1 MEIGNKKVVSLTY
14 ELRENDATGEL
25 IQKVE
30 KDSPFVYL
38 FGIGGLLPK
47 FENSLAG
54 LKKGNVFNFSLTPE
68 EAYGNFDENA
78 IIALPKSV
86 FVVDG
91 NIEDGLLTLGN
102 QITMEDNHGNPM
114 DGIVLEITENEVKMD
129 FNHPL
134 AGLNLHFSGEI
145 LDVRE
150 ATEEEMQHGHV
161 HGAHGHHH

>member
-14 ELRENDATGEL
+14 ELRENNATGEL

-30 KDSPFVYL
+30 KDRPFVYL

-54 LKKGNVFNFSLTPE
+54 LKKGNAFNFSLTPD

-78 IIALPKSV
+78 IITLPKSV

-114 DGIVLEITENEVKMD
+114 DGIVLEVTENEVKMD

-134 AGLNLHFSGEI
+134 AGLDLHFSGEI